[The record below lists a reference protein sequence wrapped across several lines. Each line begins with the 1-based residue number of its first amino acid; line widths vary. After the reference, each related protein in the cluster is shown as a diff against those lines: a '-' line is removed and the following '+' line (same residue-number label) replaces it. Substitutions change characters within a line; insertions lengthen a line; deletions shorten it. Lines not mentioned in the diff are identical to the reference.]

1 MTTDLKPMLR
11 LQCNVLLLWLKKQRI
26 MINNDKSGW
35 YIGIVYDVSLDP
47 TVDGEDLRICSI
59 DIGIKAPCVLL
70 TLVV

>member
-1 MTTDLKPMLR
+1 
-11 LQCNVLLLWLKKQRI
+11 